1 MSRTSIVISIVV
13 FQNTCILSIF
23 AGTFLQLNCLI
34 ELTQLKSITMSIQI
48 GQTAPDFTLFN
59 SDKNPLQLSSLIGQN
74 VLLLFFPQSFTGV
87 CTKELCSVRDNIA
100 LYNASNATVL
110 GISVD
115 SVFTLAKFKEE
126 QQLNFPLLSDFNK
139 KVSELY
145 ETIYQDWIL
154 DMKGVSKRS
163 AFLIDKNGTVQYA
176 EVLENPGE
184 VPNFEK
190 INETLKSLA

>member
-1 MSRTSIVISIVV
+1 
-13 FQNTCILSIF
+13 
-23 AGTFLQLNCLI
+23 
-34 ELTQLKSITMSIQI
+34 
-48 GQTAPDFTLFN
+48 
-59 SDKNPLQLSSLIGQN
+59 

-100 LYNASNATVL
+100 LYQDVNATVL

-145 ETIYQDWIL
+145 HAIYQDWIL

-163 AFLIDKNGTVQYA
+163 AFLIDKNGIVQYV

-184 VPNFEK
+184 IPNFEK
-190 INETLKSLA
+190 INETFLKLLKFKNGKTTSTSPR

>member
-1 MSRTSIVISIVV
+1 M
-13 FQNTCILSIF
+13 
-23 AGTFLQLNCLI
+23 
-34 ELTQLKSITMSIQI
+34 
-48 GQTAPDFTLFN
+48 
-59 SDKNPLQLSSLIGQN
+59 
-74 VLLLFFPQSFTGV
+74 
-87 CTKELCSVRDNIA
+87 
-100 LYNASNATVL
+100 L

-145 ETIYQDWIL
+145 GSIYQDWIL

-163 AFLIDKNGTVQYA
+163 AFLIDKNGAVQYA
-176 EVLENPGE
+176 EVLDNPGE